1 MDNKTAQLI
10 ESLRRDPA
18 RAQALLQTGDGRR
31 LMQLLTQ
38 GDNGVALE
46 HAAQS
51 AVRGS
56 TAELSA
62 MLTSLMKS
70 DEGRALMQRIG
81 ESAKK

>member
-1 MDNKTAQLI
+1 MDNNTAQLI
-10 ESLRRDPA
+10 EKLRRDPA

-38 GDNGVALE
+38 RDGGAALE

-51 AVRGS
+51 AVKGS

-62 MLTSLMKS
+62 MLSTLMKS